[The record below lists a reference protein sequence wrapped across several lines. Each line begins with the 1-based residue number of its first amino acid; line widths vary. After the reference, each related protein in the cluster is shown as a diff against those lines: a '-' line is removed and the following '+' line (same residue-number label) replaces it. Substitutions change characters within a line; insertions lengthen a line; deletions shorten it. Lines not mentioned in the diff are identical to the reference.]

1 MRGSA
6 EQEPLDG
13 FVEKLDM
20 LHSCE
25 TICFIKATQQE
36 KTELVCTQLGQ
47 YLIKKTIAS
56 PQVSGTHPYELLE
69 GHSCPYLPKIE
80 LAIRIGDELIVLMER
95 IEGETLRQHVAQN
108 GPMDAQA
115 ALSTLSGVIRG
126 IEYLHGSFAAP
137 IVHRDIKPD
146 NIIVLPDG
154 SSRLIDFGI
163 ARLWQKDAA
172 ADTRMM
178 GSRGYAAPEQFG
190 FAQTDTR
197 TDVYALGMTV
207 RFALTGKDPEE
218 EADIGDIALSKVIE
232 QACAFDPSSRYAW
245 VVDFYA
251 DFKAAA
257 ALASGAHGSSPVEE
271 GHRAEEPDMPPLT
284 NEVET
289 SHTSEDHS
297 FSPGFG
303 WRALQ
308 VMSLLFAVLF
318 FVIGIQALLG
328 TNGNMPSV
336 GTCALSLLTFSVPL
350 FVLGDPFDILRKRGV
365 FDIGTGRRLLR
376 VVGIGFGISCVI
388 IVFIEPLLSQV

>member
-6 EQEPLDG
+6 EQEPLDS
-13 FVEKLDM
+13 FVEKLDL

-25 TICFIKATQQE
+25 TVSFIKATQQE
-36 KTELVCTQLGQ
+36 KTKLVRSRNGC
-47 YLIKKTIAS
+47 YLIKKTIML
-56 PQVSGTHPYELLE
+56 PQAAGMHPYELLE

-80 LAIRIGDELIVLMER
+80 LAIRIGDELIVLMEH

-108 GPMDAQA
+108 GPMSPQA
-115 ALSTLSGVIRG
+115 ALSTMSGVVRG
-126 IEYLHGSFAAP
+126 IEYLHSSNETP

-163 ARLWQKDAA
+163 ARLWQRDAA
-172 ADTRMM
+172 ADTQMM

-207 RFALTGKDPEE
+207 RFALTGKDPQE
-218 EADIGDIALSKVIE
+218 EAEIDDIALSKVIDR
-232 QACAFDPSSRYAW
+232 ACAFDPGNRYAW

-251 DFKAAA
+251 DFKAATESSSSVQGS
-257 ALASGAHGSSPVEE
+257 ASFDSSLKDEAPGSQPSSAGVMASQED
-271 GHRAEEPDMPPLT
+271 RAR
-284 NEVET
+284 
-289 SHTSEDHS
+289 S

-308 VMSLLFAVLF
+308 IVSLLFAVLF
-318 FVIGIQALLG
+318 FVVGIQSLLG
-328 TNGNMPSV
+328 TNGNVPSV
-336 GTCALSLLTFSVPL
+336 GTCALSVLTFSVPL
-350 FVLGDPFDILRKRGV
+350 FALGDPFDILRKRGV

-376 VVGIGFGISCVI
+376 LVGIGFGISCVVI
-388 IVFIEPLLSQV
+388 LFIEPLLSQV